1 MGGVLRTMA
10 RAGVAAAVVLV
21 AAVFVS
27 ANFLTEYWWFDALG
41 QAAVFWRLFAWPW
54 GVRLAGTVLFA
65 SFIYLNLRLTQPA
78 VARAVFRFQERVPSF
93 VSGAFVRRA
102 SLVVSV
108 VFGFL
113 ASEALAQQWPVIA
126 RFAHREPF
134 GIADPLFGRDVGFYM
149 FELPFWRMLH
159 GSAAGVVVLTAVFVL
174 AVYILARAVEWTR
187 SRLFL
192 DDGPRRHLLALAAA
206 GALLKAL
213 DYRLALFELLFSRQ
227 SDTIFGATYTDWYA
241 RAAALRAL
249 LVLAVLA
256 AVLLAYNMFRTRL
269 RPLAAAGLLSL
280 LASVV
285 PGGLSP
291 ALPRRLVVEPNELE
305 RERPFIEHHIE
316 FTRLAYGL
324 DAIEEID
331 FQVDNDLTWD
341 QLLADSAVFDN
352 ARLWDWRPLQ
362 RTYEQLQSIRFYYTF
377 PDVDVDRYVVNGRL
391 KQVMLAARE
400 LDLSQITNPTWVN
413 QHLQYTHGYGIV
425 MSPVSEVTAQ
435 GLPRFF
441 LADIPPR
448 PRDADLMV
456 ERPEIYYGELTNH
469 YVIVGTRTP
478 DFEFSYP
485 SGDDNVRTTYR
496 GAGGVPISSWFR
508 RAAFAV
514 RTGTVNLL
522 LSDQIGEHTRILFH
536 RNIRERVSRLA
547 PFLRFDRDPYPVVA
561 DGRIFWII
569 DAYTTSSAFPYAM
582 PSASWR
588 ANYVRKSGN
597 AVVVAYHGTVD
608 FYVFDEDDPLVRT
621 YAKTF
626 PGLFRPAEEMPAE
639 LRAHVRYPEDLF
651 RLQAEMYA
659 LYHMRNPTIFYNR

>member
-1 MGGVLRTMA
+1 MA

-41 QAAVFWRLFAWPW
+41 QAGVFWRLFAWPW

-174 AVYILARAVEWTR
+174 AVYMLARAVEWTR

-269 RPLAAAGLLSL
+269 RPLAAAGLLWL
-280 LASVV
+280 VASVV
-285 PGGLSP
+285 LGGLYP
-291 ALPRRLVVEPNELE
+291 ALLQRFVVEPNELE

-485 SGDDNVRTTYR
+485 SGDDNV
-496 GAGGVPISSWFR
+496 
-508 RAAFAV
+508 
-514 RTGTVNLL
+514 
-522 LSDQIGEHTRILFH
+522 
-536 RNIRERVSRLA
+536 
-547 PFLRFDRDPYPVVA
+547 
-561 DGRIFWII
+561 
-569 DAYTTSSAFPYAM
+569 
-582 PSASWR
+582 
-588 ANYVRKSGN
+588 
-597 AVVVAYHGTVD
+597 
-608 FYVFDEDDPLVRT
+608 
-621 YAKTF
+621 
-626 PGLFRPAEEMPAE
+626 
-639 LRAHVRYPEDLF
+639 
-651 RLQAEMYA
+651 
-659 LYHMRNPTIFYNR
+659 

>member
-1 MGGVLRTMA
+1 M
-10 RAGVAAAVVLV
+10 
-21 AAVFVS
+21 
-27 ANFLTEYWWFDALG
+27 
-41 QAAVFWRLFAWPW
+41 
-54 GVRLAGTVLFA
+54 
-65 SFIYLNLRLTQPA
+65 
-78 VARAVFRFQERVPSF
+78 ARAVFRFQERVPSF

-174 AVYILARAVEWTR
+174 AVYMLARAVEWPR

-192 DDGPRRHLLALAAA
+192 NDGPRRHLLALAAA

-269 RPLAAAGLLSL
+269 RPLAAAGLLWL
-280 LASVV
+280 VASVV
-285 PGGLSP
+285 LGGLYP
-291 ALPRRLVVEPNELE
+291 ALLQRFVVEPNELE

-435 GLPRFF
+435 GLPR
-441 LADIPPR
+441 
-448 PRDADLMV
+448 
-456 ERPEIYYGELTNH
+456 
-469 YVIVGTRTP
+469 
-478 DFEFSYP
+478 
-485 SGDDNVRTTYR
+485 
-496 GAGGVPISSWFR
+496 
-508 RAAFAV
+508 
-514 RTGTVNLL
+514 
-522 LSDQIGEHTRILFH
+522 
-536 RNIRERVSRLA
+536 
-547 PFLRFDRDPYPVVA
+547 
-561 DGRIFWII
+561 
-569 DAYTTSSAFPYAM
+569 
-582 PSASWR
+582 
-588 ANYVRKSGN
+588 
-597 AVVVAYHGTVD
+597 
-608 FYVFDEDDPLVRT
+608 
-621 YAKTF
+621 
-626 PGLFRPAEEMPAE
+626 
-639 LRAHVRYPEDLF
+639 
-651 RLQAEMYA
+651 
-659 LYHMRNPTIFYNR
+659 